1 MMQSSYAIS
10 RIAGKNLPATCSSFT
25 ISSCN
30 AYEISKGRPVPG
42 RGSSCESP
50 PDTQSTNQLEVV
62 VILRHMFMNFI
73 VQFSEKVVAVLR
85 PSIVQIGILKLTAI
99 ADAFVI

>member
-1 MMQSSYAIS
+1 
-10 RIAGKNLPATCSSFT
+10 
-25 ISSCN
+25 
-30 AYEISKGRPVPG
+30 
-42 RGSSCESP
+42 
-50 PDTQSTNQLEVV
+50 
-62 VILRHMFMNFI
+62 MNFI